1 MIKYFCDICG
11 SEFGT
16 WDATSGVTTFSS
28 EKTNIGSGG
37 LENRYYVEIR
47 ACIKGA
53 PVLLCKNCV
62 RRIINGE
69 L

>member
-11 SEFGT
+11 SEFRT

-28 EKTNIGSGG
+28 EKTNMGSGG
-37 LENRYYVEIR
+37 LENRYYVEIKVSF
-47 ACIKGA
+47 KGA
-53 PVLLCKNCV
+53 PALLCKNCISK
-62 RRIINGE
+62 IINGE